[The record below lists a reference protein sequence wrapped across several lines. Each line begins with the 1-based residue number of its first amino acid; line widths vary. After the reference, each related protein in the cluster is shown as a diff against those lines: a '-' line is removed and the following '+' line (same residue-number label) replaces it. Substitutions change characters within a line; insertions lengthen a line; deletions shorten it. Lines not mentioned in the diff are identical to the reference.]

1 MGSKPDMIFVKNKHK
16 EQFSTR
22 RNRRIFLLF
31 FSFIS
36 ILCLPYMA
44 MGDIEMSDAKKK
56 KAVYRMY
63 AEYKKDFPAV
73 RDISPRQAME
83 WLRQEKVVFVDTR
96 KPAEMAVSMLPG
108 AVSQQD
114 FLNNPDQYK
123 DKTAVGYC
131 TISYRSGVFA
141 HEMAK
146 KGISVVNLEGGLLAW
161 ILEGGKV
168 YDKSGKEVKRAHV
181 YGDKWNLAPA
191 DFETLKFSLWEQIR

>member
-1 MGSKPDMIFVKNKHK
+1 MGSKADMTFVKSKHK
-16 EQFSTR
+16 EQFGTR

-31 FSFIS
+31 YGFIS
-36 ILCLPYMA
+36 LLCLPSLTL
-44 MGDIEMSDAKKK
+44 GDTEMTDEKKK
-56 KAVYRMY
+56 ETVYRMY
-63 AEYKKDFPAV
+63 AEYKKDFPEV
-73 RDISPRQAME
+73 RDISPQQAME
-83 WLRQEKVVFVDTR
+83 WLRQDRVVFVDTR

-108 AVSQQD
+108 AVPQQD

-123 DKTAVGYC
+123 DKTPVAYC

-146 KGISVVNLEGGLLAW
+146 KGVTVVNLEGGLLAW

-168 YDKSGKEVKRAHV
+168 YDQSGKEVKRAHV

-191 DFETLKFSLWEQIR
+191 DYESVKFSLWEQIF